1 MSEKGWQQR
10 GEVEGLVRP
19 ANSLISEPLEHDSNI
34 KEGRSVNG
42 WVCGWMNGWVHEWV
56 GGWMNEFDGDVDGLS
71 GEANWLGVG

>member
-42 WVCGWMNGWVHEWV
+42 WVCGWVHEWV